1 MRQPLIAAG
10 AGGTNG
16 EFFDLA
22 PPLTDAAEDQGP
34 AVNAH
39 NPTFELTQTRFA
51 LDMAI
56 RWRER
61 MGLPPMEEWGEVLR
75 SLAPPPLATIVLEG
89 RNQTVYNRHQSCLPS
104 VFAESA
110 TNCQVQ
116 QSTLVYRFI
125 DA

>member
-1 MRQPLIAAG
+1 MARADGSASDAGVGRGKAQLSADKNRQQSA
-10 AGGTNG
+10 NSSY
-16 EFFDLA
+16 
-22 PPLTDAAEDQGP
+22 
-34 AVNAH
+34 AH
-39 NPTFELTQTRFA
+39 AQ
-51 LDMAI
+51 
-56 RWRER
+56 
-61 MGLPPMEEWGEVLR
+61 VLR